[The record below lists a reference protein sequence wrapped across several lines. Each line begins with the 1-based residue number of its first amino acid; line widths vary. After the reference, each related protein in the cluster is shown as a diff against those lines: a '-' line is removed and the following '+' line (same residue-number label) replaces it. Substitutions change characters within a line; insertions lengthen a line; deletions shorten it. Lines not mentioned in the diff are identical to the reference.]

1 MKAKSSILIFIILLI
16 KTLSKDKIEIATPI
30 PKNGTFVISE
40 FSDSTCSILTK
51 MRGFIP
57 EAEKWNQPT
66 NYISEMKL
74 INYTNSTGNLIYQ
87 DSNSQ
92 NQTIKCDNSCIN
104 TNNNNI
110 YYTCHYI
117 QAYNLSKFTFKAF
130 SDSGCNNI
138 NGKSYVNTLS
148 DSCWNLDG
156 DGSMTVVNFIDRLLV
171 YDVFSSNN
179 CTGKKTTS
187 SFECNE
193 KCIDNPINDKK
204 VHYTCKFE
212 YGFCLSYSF
221 YYLFLI
227 LFVI

>member
-1 MKAKSSILIFIILLI
+1 MKIKSSILIFTFLIIKI
-16 KTLSKDKIEIATPI
+16 LSKEKIEIATPI
-30 PKNGTFVISE
+30 PKNGTFVFSQ
-40 FSDSTCSILTK
+40 FSDSNCTTLIK

-57 EAEKWNQPT
+57 QSEKWNKPT
-66 NYISEMKL
+66 NNINEMTLLEYK
-74 INYTNSTGNLIYQ
+74 NNTGELIYQ
-87 DSNSQ
+87 DNNKE
-92 NQTIKCDNSCIN
+92 NQTINCDNTCIN
-104 TNNNNI
+104 TNNNNE

-117 QAYNLSKFTFKAF
+117 QIYNLSKFTFKTY
-130 SDSGCNNI
+130 SDSGCNNF
-138 NGKSYVNTLS
+138 NGKSYIKTLS

-156 DGSMTVVNFIDRLLV
+156 DGSLTIVNFIDRLLI

-212 YGFCLSYSF
+212 YEFYLRYSF

-227 LFVI
+227 LFAI